1 MQWAGEPNLEEVLS
15 DPIVRAMMNRD
26 RVDLEGLRLLLR
38 DKTKLLACG
47 KDIGHG
53 GHASIAASL

>member
-1 MQWAGEPNLEEVLS
+1 MQWGGEPKLEEVLS
-15 DPIVRAMMNRD
+15 DPIVRAMMDRD

-47 KDIGHG
+47 KNIGHG
-53 GHASIAASL
+53 GHA